1 MYDVDI
7 EAEACVL
14 HCEVTN
20 LVDEPVR
27 LTAWVTDRDSLGY
40 RELEFRA
47 VSGEWFDPDGK
58 AHDLGRNGCAEVA
71 DRYAE
76 FIEEDLWQQID
87 AEHSAY
93 A

>member
-20 LVDEPVR
+20 LVDEPAR
-27 LTAWVTDRDSLGY
+27 LTAWVTDRDALGY

-58 AHDLGRNGCAEVA
+58 AHVVM
-71 DRYAE
+71 
-76 FIEEDLWQQID
+76 D
-87 AEHSAY
+87 ARKWRTAMPSSLKRICGSK
-93 A
+93 